1 MVEWKIVFL
10 DTVNQNEQRL
20 KQRITFLLFCFLLLC
35 ESSTNIYAQETDH
48 LRLNDVRILASHNSY
63 KKKPDPKVLK
73 FLSKVKNKIGPE
85 NDPIQLE
92 YGHELLSTQLN
103 DFKIRG
109 FELDVYYDP
118 LGGKFS
124 KRKINSFVCGLKKKS
139 KEVGLKSPGFKIL
152 HIADID
158 YETNYVTLESALA
171 ELGTWSQ
178 NNPMHC
184 PIFVNIE
191 VKATSPGDLSKILR
205 NLGFKRATKFT
216 ENTFHLLD
224 SIIESNFSADQLY
237 TPVDMKKK
245 NTSLRARINNEGWPL
260 YDDCRGKIFFVLE
273 GDNID
278 LYKNKVD
285 RPLFVYGE
293 KEDDDVIFLLRNDP
307 LNNEKEINALTAQ
320 YIVRTR
326 SDAGTL
332 EARKNDYTR
341 FFAALT
347 SNAQIISTDYYK
359 ADSTIGK
366 FVIRL
371 GEEFILRVP

>member
-10 DTVNQNEQRL
+10 VAVNQNEQLL
-20 KQRITFLLFCFLLLC
+20 KQRITFFLFGFLLLC
-35 ESSTNIYAQETDH
+35 KSSTIIYSQETDH

-103 DFKIRG
+103 DFNIRG

-124 KRKINSFVCGLKKKS
+124 KRKINSFVCGLRTKS

-245 NTSLRARINNEGWPL
+245 N
-260 YDDCRGKIFFVLE
+260 
-273 GDNID
+273 
-278 LYKNKVD
+278 
-285 RPLFVYGE
+285 
-293 KEDDDVIFLLRNDP
+293 
-307 LNNEKEINALTAQ
+307 
-320 YIVRTR
+320 
-326 SDAGTL
+326 
-332 EARKNDYTR
+332 
-341 FFAALT
+341 
-347 SNAQIISTDYYK
+347 
-359 ADSTIGK
+359 
-366 FVIRL
+366 
-371 GEEFILRVP
+371 

>member
-1 MVEWKIVFL
+1 LKIKINFFL
-10 DTVNQNEQRL
+10 
-20 KQRITFLLFCFLLLC
+20 FSLLFLC
-35 ESSTNIYAQETDH
+35 VLTTHVFSQETDH

-73 FLSKVKNKIGPE
+73 FLYKVKNKIGPE
-85 NDPIQLE
+85 NDPIQLD

-103 DFKIRG
+103 DYSIRG
-109 FELDVYYDP
+109 FELDIYFDP
-118 LGGKFS
+118 KGGKFS
-124 KRKINSFVCGLKKKS
+124 KRKINSFVGGLRTKS
-139 KEVGLKSPGFKIL
+139 KEVDLKTPGFKIL

-171 ELGTWSQ
+171 ELRIWSQ
-178 NNPMHC
+178 KHPLHC

-216 ENTFHLLD
+216 DNTFHLLD
-224 SIIESNFSADQLY
+224 SIIESNFSADQLF
-237 TPVDMKKK
+237 TPVDMKNG
-245 NTSLRARINNEGWPL
+245 NTSLRARIKNEGWPL
-260 YDDCRGKIFFVLE
+260 YNDCRGKICFVLE

-278 LYKNKVD
+278 LYNNKVD
-285 RPLFVYGE
+285 RPLFVYGD
-293 KEDDDVIFLLRNDP
+293 KEDDNVLFLLRNEP
-307 LNNEKEINALTAQ
+307 MNHEAEINALTDE

-332 EARKNDYTR
+332 EARKNDYAR

-359 ADSTIGK
+359 ADPTIGK

-371 GEEFILRVP
+371 GEEFILRAH

>member
-1 MVEWKIVFL
+1 MKDVFIYF
-10 DTVNQNEQRL
+10 VC
-20 KQRITFLLFCFLLLC
+20 IFLLTKFTSVISF
-35 ESSTNIYAQETDH
+35 SQETKA
-48 LRLNDVRILASHNSY
+48 LYLNDIRILASHNSY
-63 KKKPDPKVLK
+63 KKKPHPMVML
-73 FLSKVKNKIGPE
+73 FLAKVKNKLGEE

-103 DFKIRG
+103 DFNIRG

-118 LGGKFS
+118 IGGKFS
-124 KRKINSFVCGLKKKS
+124 KRKINSFVFGLKTKS

-178 NNPMHC
+178 NNPKHC

-224 SIIESNFSADQLY
+224 SIIESNFSTEQLF
-237 TPVDMKKK
+237 TPVDMKK
-245 NTSLRARINNEGWPL
+245 NNATLRARINNEGWPL
-260 YDDCRGKIFFVLE
+260 YDDCRGKIIFVLE
-273 GDNID
+273 GDNIN
-278 LYKNKVD
+278 LYKNKGE

-293 KEDDDVIFLLRNDP
+293 KEDDNVIFLLRNDP
-307 LNNEKEINALTAQ
+307 INNEKEINALTAQ

-359 ADSTIGK
+359 ADPTIGK

-371 GEEFILRVP
+371 GEEFILRAP

>member
-10 DTVNQNEQRL
+10 DTVNQNEQPL
-20 KQRITFLLFCFLLLC
+20 KQRITFFLFCSLLLC
-35 ESSTNIYAQETDH
+35 ESSINIYSQETDH

-73 FLSKVKNKIGPE
+73 FLSNVKNKIGPE

-92 YGHELLSTQLN
+92 YGHELLSTQLS
-103 DFKIRG
+103 DFNIRG

-124 KRKINSFVCGLKKKS
+124 KRKINSFVCGLRTKTN
-139 KEVGLKSPGFKIL
+139 EVGLKSPGFKIL

-171 ELGTWSQ
+171 ELGSWSQ

-224 SIIESNFSADQLY
+224 SIIESNFSTDQLY

-278 LYKNKVD
+278 LYKNKGE

-293 KEDDDVIFLLRNDP
+293 KEDDNVIFLLRNDP
-307 LNNEKEINALTAQ
+307 INNENEIKALTAQ

-359 ADSTIGK
+359 ADPTIGK

-371 GEEFILRVP
+371 GEEFILRAP

>member
-10 DTVNQNEQRL
+10 DTVNQNEQPL
-20 KQRITFLLFCFLLLC
+20 KQRITFFLFCSLLLC
-35 ESSTNIYAQETDH
+35 ESSQHLYSQETDH

-103 DFKIRG
+103 DFNIRG

-124 KRKINSFVCGLKKKS
+124 KRKINSFVFGLRNKS

-171 ELGTWSQ
+171 ELGSWSQ
-178 NNPMHC
+178 NNPTHC

-224 SIIESNFSADQLY
+224 SIIESNFSTEQLF
-237 TPVDMKKK
+237 TPVDMKKN
-245 NTSLRARINNEGWPL
+245 NTSLRATINNVGWPL
-260 YDDCRGKIFFVLE
+260 FDDCRGKIFFVLE

-278 LYKNKVD
+278 LYKNKGE

-293 KEDDDVIFLLRNDP
+293 KEDEDVIFLLRNDP
-307 LNNEKEINALTAQ
+307 LNNENEINALTDQ

-347 SNAQIISTDYYK
+347 SNAQIISTDFYK
-359 ADSTIGK
+359 ADPTIGK

-371 GEEFILRVP
+371 GEEFILRAP

>member
-1 MVEWKIVFL
+1 M
-10 DTVNQNEQRL
+10 
-20 KQRITFLLFCFLLLC
+20 KQRITFFLFCSFLLC
-35 ESSTNIYAQETDH
+35 ESSTKIYSQQTDH
-48 LRLNDVRILASHNSY
+48 LRLNDVRVLASHNSY

-103 DFKIRG
+103 DFNIRG

-124 KRKINSFVCGLKKKS
+124 KRKINSFVCGLRTKS
-139 KEVGLKSPGFKIL
+139 NEVGLKSPGFKIL

-224 SIIESNFSADQLY
+224 SIIESNFSTEQLF
-237 TPVDMKKK
+237 TPVDMKK
-245 NTSLRARINNEGWPL
+245 NNATLRARINNEGWPL
-260 YDDCRGKIFFVLE
+260 YDDCRGKIIFVLE
-273 GDNID
+273 GDNIN
-278 LYKNKVD
+278 LYKNKGE

-293 KEDDDVIFLLRNDP
+293 KEDDNVIFLLRNDP
-307 LNNEKEINALTAQ
+307 INNEKEINALTAQ

-359 ADSTIGK
+359 ADPTIGK

-371 GEEFILRVP
+371 GEEFIIRAP

>member
-1 MVEWKIVFL
+1 M
-10 DTVNQNEQRL
+10 
-20 KQRITFLLFCFLLLC
+20 KQRITFFLFCSFLLC
-35 ESSTNIYAQETDH
+35 ESSTKIYSQETDH

-63 KKKPDPKVLK
+63 KKKPDTKVLK
-73 FLSKVKNKIGPE
+73 FLYKVKNKIGPE
-85 NDPIQLE
+85 NDPIQLD

-103 DFKIRG
+103 DYAIRG
-109 FELDVYYDP
+109 FELDIYFDP
-118 LGGKFS
+118 QGGKFS
-124 KRKINSFVCGLKKKS
+124 KRKINSFVGGLRTKS

-171 ELGTWSQ
+171 ELRTWSQ
-178 NNPMHC
+178 NNSMHC

-191 VKATSPGDLSKILR
+191 VKATSPGDLSKTLR

-224 SIIESNFSADQLY
+224 SIIESNFSAEQLF
-237 TPVDMKKK
+237 TPVDMKNG

-260 YDDCRGKIFFVLE
+260 YNDCRGKICFVME
-273 GDNID
+273 GDNIN
-278 LYKNKVD
+278 LYKNKGE

-293 KEDDDVIFLLRNDP
+293 KEDDNVIFLLRNDP
-307 LNNEKEINALTAQ
+307 INNEAEINALTDQ

-326 SDAGTL
+326 TDAGTL
-332 EARKNDYTR
+332 EARKNDYAR

-347 SNAQIISTDYYK
+347 SNAQIISTDYYR
-359 ADSTIGK
+359 ADPTIGK

>member
-10 DTVNQNEQRL
+10 DTVNQNEQPL
-20 KQRITFLLFCFLLLC
+20 KQRITFFLFCSLLLC
-35 ESSTNIYAQETDH
+35 ESSQHLYSQKTDH

-103 DFKIRG
+103 DFNIRG

-124 KRKINSFVCGLKKKS
+124 KRKINSFVFGLRNKS

-158 YETNYVTLESALA
+158 YETNYMTLESALA
-171 ELGTWSQ
+171 ELGSWSQ
-178 NNPMHC
+178 NNPTHC

-224 SIIESNFSADQLY
+224 SIIESNFSTEQLF
-237 TPVDMKKK
+237 TPVDMKK
-245 NTSLRARINNEGWPL
+245 NNATLRARINNEGWPL

-278 LYKNKVD
+278 LYKNKGE

-293 KEDDDVIFLLRNDP
+293 KEDEDVIFLLRNDP
-307 LNNEKEINALTAQ
+307 IHNEKEINALTAQ

-359 ADSTIGK
+359 ADPTIGK

-371 GEEFILRVP
+371 GEEFILRAP